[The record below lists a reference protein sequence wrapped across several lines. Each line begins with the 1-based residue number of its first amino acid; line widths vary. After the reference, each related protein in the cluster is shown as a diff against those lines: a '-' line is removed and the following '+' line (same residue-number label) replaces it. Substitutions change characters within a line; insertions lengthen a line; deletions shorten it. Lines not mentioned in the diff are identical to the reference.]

1 MWSPYP
7 QLSSTARIRML
18 LFALR
23 FASLIYFVSAGAARC
38 RTKAH
43 DHRERGVSFGPWP
56 SSAIA
61 SVRQRPELPTDTYS
75 LPQRV
80 NGPKRRG
87 QTAKAQFLAS
97 EHANP

>member
-1 MWSPYP
+1 
-7 QLSSTARIRML
+7 ML

-56 SSAIA
+56 SSAIGFSSPA
-61 SVRQRPELPTDTYS
+61 P
-75 LPQRV
+75 
-80 NGPKRRG
+80 
-87 QTAKAQFLAS
+87 
-97 EHANP
+97 